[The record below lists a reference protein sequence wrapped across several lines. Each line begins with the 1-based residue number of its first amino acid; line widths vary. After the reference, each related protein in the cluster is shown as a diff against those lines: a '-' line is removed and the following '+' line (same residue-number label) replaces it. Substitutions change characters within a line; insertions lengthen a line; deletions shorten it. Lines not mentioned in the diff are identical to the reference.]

1 MSDNP
6 EPTELSALLA
16 KLENKWEELADLL
29 KSQGQPL
36 ERVIEVEKILFRD
49 ASGKYRGKISAE
61 EDGSC
66 GLLLSD
72 QAGKAWV
79 WLGVTQ
85 NGEAFC
91 KLKDR
96 HGDISFTVPVG
107 SPSTEAGPKIA
118 ASPGLDQI
126 PEPAPDSLDASVA
139 LQEPAKPAA
148 VEPPPASVQDGGDA
162 EVMAAARLEN
172 SARQNPRQRFYRA
185 ALLVLLGLVLATQAF
200 LLFRPAPSGPLE
212 VEALVVRD
220 RNGAIQAFL
229 GDKDGQVRLDLW
241 DRQGKRRAS
250 LGLGGDGTP
259 GLELYDQ
266 EQRLRAKLSL
276 GPDGAPKFDLR
287 DNLSLES
294 HGVPS
299 VPTDSSTQSHP
310 AGTVSGSEGG
320 TVASPPVS
328 KAEGV
333 SPAREA
339 EAEVVY
345 VGSKTSNKYHL
356 PSCKWAKMINPSKLI
371 TFKSVKEAQEQGYHP
386 CPVCKPPPLGK

>member
-49 ASGKYRGKISAE
+49 ASGKYRGKISVEA
-61 EDGSC
+61 DGSC

-91 KLKDR
+91 KLKDQ
-96 HGDISFTVPVG
+96 HGDLSFTVPGG
-107 SPSTEAGPKIA
+107 SPSTGAGPKIA
-118 ASPGLDQI
+118 ATPAPDQI
-126 PEPAPDSLDASVA
+126 PGPAPDSFDTSVA
-139 LQEPAKPAA
+139 DQEPVRPAA

-162 EVMAAARLEN
+162 KVKAADHLEN
-172 SARQNPRQRFYRA
+172 SPRQNPRQKFYQA
-185 ALLVLLGLVLATQAF
+185 AILVLLGLVLTTQAF
-200 LLFRPAPSGPLE
+200 LLFRPAPTGPLE

-220 RNGAIQAFL
+220 RKGVIQAFL

-250 LGLGGDGTP
+250 LGLGADGSP
-259 GLELYDQ
+259 DLALYDR
-266 EQRLRAKLSL
+266 EQRLRANLSL
-276 GPDGAPKFDLR
+276 GPDGDPKFDLR

-294 HGVPS
+294 HTVPS
-299 VPTDSSTQSHP
+299 IPDDSGTQSHP
-310 AGTVSGSEGG
+310 AGTVAGSEAGAE
-320 TVASPPVS
+320 ASPPVS
-328 KAEGV
+328 KAETV

-356 PSCKWAKMINPSKLI
+356 PGCKWAKMINPSKLI
-371 TFKSVKEAQEQGYHP
+371 TFKSVKEAQERGYHP